1 MADYYQLLGVTPQ
14 ASAGEIRQA
23 YARLAR
29 EKHPDRFTDPAAKQ
43 QAQRAFQDI
52 TTAFNTL
59 ANAKSRQEYDVARDK
74 PVPRTPEEIASD
86 AFERSAAALEAGDLD
101 EAVKLLRTAVHH
113 APSQLGYQ
121 LALGRAL
128 GRAAGPLAKDAIREA
143 VQVLERVTQL
153 APQNASAFVELAG
166 VLARQGLKLRA
177 QKAVE
182 SALRIAPRDARAARL
197 AAELGVGQR

>member
-43 QAQRAFQDI
+43 QAQRAFQDL
-52 TTAFNTL
+52 TTAFNALT
-59 ANAKSRQEYDVARDK
+59 NPKSRQEYDQAREK
-74 PVPRTPEEIASD
+74 PVPKTPEEIATD
-86 AFERSAAALEAGDLD
+86 AYERSQAALEAGQLD
-101 EAVKLLRTAVHH
+101 EAVQLLHTAVHH
-113 APSQLGYQ
+113 APGQLGYQ

-128 GRAAGPLAKDAIREA
+128 GRATSPQAAREA
-143 VQVLERVTQL
+143 VQVLERVTQV
-153 APQNASAFVELAG
+153 APNNATAFAELAA

-182 SALRIAPRDARAARL
+182 AALRLAPRDARINRL
-197 AAELGVGQR
+197 AAELGMGQR

>member
-14 ASAGEIRQA
+14 ASASEIRQA

-29 EKHPDRFTDPAAKQ
+29 EKHPDRFMDPEEKQ
-43 QAQRAFQDI
+43 KAQRTFQDI
-52 TTAFNTL
+52 TTAFNALT
-59 ANAKSRQEYDVARDK
+59 NPKSRQEYDAARDK
-74 PVPRTPEEIASD
+74 PVPRTPEEIATD
-86 AFERSAAALEAGDLD
+86 AYERSQAALEAGQLD
-101 EAVKLLRTAVHH
+101 EAVTLLHTAVHH
-113 APSQLGYQ
+113 APGQVAYQ

-128 GRAAGPLAKDAIREA
+128 GKAAGPHAAREA

-153 APQNASAFVELAG
+153 APQNAAAYAELAT

-177 QKAVE
+177 QKVVE
-182 SALRIAPRDARAARL
+182 AALRIAPRDVRIGRL

>member
-14 ASAGEIRQA
+14 ASVGEIRQA

-29 EKHPDRFTDPAAKQ
+29 EKHPDRFIDAAQKAA
-43 QAQRAFQDI
+43 AQRTFQDI

-59 ANAKSRQEYDVARDK
+59 SNPRARQEYDAARDK
-74 PVPRTPEEIASD
+74 PVPRTPEEIAAD
-86 AFERSAAALEAGDLD
+86 AHERAQAALQAGQLD
-101 EAVKLLRTAVHH
+101 EAVTLLHTAVHH
-113 APSQLGYQ
+113 APGQVAYQ

-128 GRAAGPLAKDAIREA
+128 ASAAGPQAAREA

-153 APQNASAFVELAG
+153 APQSAAAFAELAA
-166 VLARQGLKLRA
+166 VLARQGLKIRA

-182 SALRIAPRDARAARL
+182 AALRLAPRDARLNRL
-197 AAELGVGQR
+197 AAELGMDKR

>member
-1 MADYYQLLGVTPQ
+1 MPDYYQLLGVTPQ

-23 YARLAR
+23 YAQLAR
-29 EKHPDRFTDPAAKQ
+29 EKHPDRFTDPTAKQ

-52 TTAFNTL
+52 TTAFNAL
-59 ANAKSRQEYDVARDK
+59 ANPKSRQEYDQAREK
-74 PVPRTPEEIASD
+74 PVPQTAEEIAAD
-86 AFERSAAALEAGDLD
+86 AYERSQGALEAGDLQ
-101 EAVKLLRTAVHH
+101 EAVTQLHRAVHN
-113 APSQLGYQ
+113 APGHVAYQ

-128 GRAAGPLAKDAIREA
+128 AKAAGHEAAREA

-153 APQNASAFVELAG
+153 APNNATAFVELAA